1 MRSRR
6 RRKFRQQ
13 KERKGIYI
21 LPNLFTSAG
30 LFGGFYAIIASIQGR
45 YEAAAA
51 AIILAA
57 ICDGLDGRVARLTHT
72 TSQFG
77 VEFDSLSDLVA
88 FGVAPGVLAFQW
100 AMRPFGRFGWLAAFL
115 FVICGA
121 LRLARFNV
129 QKNIQDP
136 SYFKGL
142 PIPSA
147 ACFIASMILFVED
160 LEGVPEDTGFL
171 ILVMAYVLSFLMV
184 SAIPFSSFKS
194 FDIRNQRPF
203 HVLVSLILICTVIAY
218 KPKIMLFFIMT
229 AYVLSGPVM
238 GLHRLY
244 SRRHAGR
251 PIEQNAPL
259 NPDPSME
266 ADAPEPKGVYPGS
279 TA

>member
-1 MRSRR
+1 MRTRR
-6 RRKFRQQ
+6 RRKFRQ

-21 LPNLFTSAG
+21 LPNLFTSAS
-30 LFGGFYAIIASIQGR
+30 LFGGFYAIIAAIQGR
-45 YEAAAA
+45 YEAAAT
-51 AIILAA
+51 AIIISA
-57 ICDGLDGRVARLTHT
+57 IFDGLDGRVARLTHT

-77 VEFDSLSDLVA
+77 VEFDSLSDLIA

-129 QKNIQDP
+129 QKNVQDP
-136 SYFKGL
+136 SYFRGL
-142 PIPSA
+142 PIPAA
-147 ACFIASMILFVED
+147 ACFIASMILFIED
-160 LEGVPEDTGFL
+160 LEGVPEDTALL

-194 FDIRNQRPF
+194 FDIRNQKPF
-203 HVLVSLILICTVIAY
+203 HVLVSLILVCTVIAY
-218 KPKIMLFFIMT
+218 KPWTMLFLIMA

-244 SRRHAGR
+244 SRRHAVR
-251 PIEQNAPL
+251 PAEQNASL
-259 NPDPSME
+259 LSDPSKE
-266 ADAPEPKGVYPGS
+266 ADPPEPKGVYPGS